1 MKVKLLLKKNCQ
13 TKMMLLKILKNHTGF
28 GLKDSKDICDR
39 LHELP
44 YRPVEFLL
52 DPPVD
57 ILPNE
62 YVKSFR
68 EELSEMGL
76 EFDMSGGTEFER
88 NRKLLSLG
96 IGDKEDYVSFLEEN
110 LIDQKELL
118 NLVLNKLS
126 KDDLKEIFGKIKTKI

>member
-1 MKVKLLLKKNCQ
+1 
-13 TKMMLLKILKNHTGF
+13 MMLLKILKNHTGL

-57 ILPNE
+57 
-62 YVKSFR
+62 VKSFR

>member
-1 MKVKLLLKKNCQ
+1 MKVKLQIKKNCQ
-13 TKMMLLKILKNHTGF
+13 TKLMLVKILKNNTGLV
-28 GLKDSKDICDR
+28 LKDSKDICDK

-52 DPPVD
+52 DTPVD
-57 ILPNE
+57 INPNE
-62 YVKSFR
+62 YAKSFK

-76 EFDMSGGTEFER
+76 EFDMSGGTDFER
-88 NRKLLSLG
+88 NRKLLMLG
-96 IGDKEDYVSFLEEN
+96 LGDKEDYVSFLEEN

-126 KDDLKEIFGKIKTKI
+126 KDDLKEIFDNIKTI

>member
-1 MKVKLLLKKNCQ
+1 MKVKLQIKKNCQ
-13 TKMMLLKILKNHTGF
+13 TKLMLVKILKNHTGL

-52 DPPVD
+52 DTPVD
-57 ILPNE
+57 INPNE
-62 YVKSFR
+62 YAKSFK

-76 EFDMSGGTEFER
+76 EFDMSGGTDFER
-88 NRKLLSLG
+88 NRKLLMLG
-96 IGDKEDYVSFLEEN
+96 LGDKEDYVSFLEEN

-126 KDDLKEIFGKIKTKI
+126 KDDLKEIFDNIKTI

>member
-1 MKVKLLLKKNCQ
+1 MKVKLQIKKNCQ
-13 TKMMLLKILKNHTGF
+13 TKLMLVKILKNHTGL
-28 GLKDSKDICDR
+28 GLKDSKDICDK

-52 DPPVD
+52 DTPVD
-57 ILPNE
+57 INPNE
-62 YVKSFR
+62 YAKSFK

-76 EFDMSGGTEFER
+76 EFDMSGGTDFER
-88 NRKLLSLG
+88 NRKLLMLG
-96 IGDKEDYVSFLEEN
+96 LGDKEDYVSFLEEN

-126 KDDLKEIFGKIKTKI
+126 KDDLKEIFDNIKTI

>member
-1 MKVKLLLKKNCQ
+1 MKVKLQIKKTCQ
-13 TKMMLLKILKNHTGF
+13 TKLMFVKILKNHTGL
-28 GLKDSKDICDR
+28 GLKDSKDICDK

-57 ILPNE
+57 INPNE
-62 YVKSFR
+62 YAKLFR
-68 EELSEMGL
+68 EELVEMGL

-96 IGDKEDYVSFLEEN
+96 LGDKEDYVSFLEEA
-110 LIDQKELL
+110 LINQKELL
-118 NLVLNKLS
+118 TLTLNKLS
-126 KDDLKEIFGKIKTKI
+126 KDDLKEIFDNIKII

>member
-1 MKVKLLLKKNCQ
+1 MKVKLQIKKNCQ
-13 TKMMLLKILKNHTGF
+13 AKLMLVKILKNHTGL

-52 DPPVD
+52 DTPVD

-62 YVKSFR
+62 YAKSFK

-76 EFDMSGGTEFER
+76 EFDMSGGTDFER
-88 NRKLLSLG
+88 NRKLLMLG
-96 IGDKEDYVSFLEEN
+96 LGDKEDYVSFLEEN

-126 KDDLKEIFGKIKTKI
+126 KDDLKEIFDNIKTI

>member
-1 MKVKLLLKKNCQ
+1 MKVKLLLKKDCQ
-13 TKMMLLKILKNHTGF
+13 TKMMFLKILKNHTGL

-62 YVKSFR
+62 YAKSFR

-76 EFDMSGGTEFER
+76 EFDMSGGTDFER
-88 NRKLLSLG
+88 NRKILMLG
-96 IGDKEDYVSFLEEN
+96 LGDKEDYVSFLEEN
-110 LIDQKELL
+110 LINQKDLL
-118 NLVLNKLS
+118 KLVLDKLS
-126 KDDLKEIFGKIKTKI
+126 KDDLKEIFDNIKTI